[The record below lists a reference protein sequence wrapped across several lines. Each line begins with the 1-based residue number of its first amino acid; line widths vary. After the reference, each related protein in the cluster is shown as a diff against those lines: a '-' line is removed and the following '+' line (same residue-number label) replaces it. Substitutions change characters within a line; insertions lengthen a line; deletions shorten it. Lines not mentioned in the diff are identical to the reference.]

1 MHPDWLNYI
10 DRKRRVNLIQI
21 LQCLSQLQ
29 DKRTLNFIVI
39 GALPLLVSGYLTYK
53 VYWDIDLLFR
63 DNNGIKKFMEKP
75 KPKMLRIVE
84 YDDALMVSKNI
95 TSFHTAWA
103 FNRTWFNVDYIVRKA
118 FFEFYTHDIDQLMSY
133 KGSITV
139 DHTNFKMCLYM
150 AHPWDIIVEKVI
162 SPRTARDVEL
172 QIDTSIDLRHI
183 FAVYT
188 SEKTNLEFW
197 HYIFEKTKS
206 LCSEHDFKAKF
217 LKIISSATELG
228 YSDLEISSD
237 SIKLLQG

>member
-1 MHPDWLNYI
+1 MYPDWLNYV
-10 DRKRRVNLIQI
+10 DRKRRLNLVQI

-29 DKRTLNFIVI
+29 ERANLNFIVI
-39 GALPLLVSGYLTYK
+39 GALPLLMRGYLAYK

-63 DNNGIKKFMEKP
+63 DDTGMKEFMKKP

-84 YDDALMVSKNI
+84 YDEALMVSKNI

-103 FNRTWFNVDYIVRKA
+103 FDRIWFNVDYIVRKG
-118 FFEFYTHDIDQLMSY
+118 FFNFYAHDIGQLMPY
-133 KGSITV
+133 TETITV
-139 DHTNFKMCLYM
+139 HNTNFIICLYM

-162 SPRTARDVEL
+162 SPRTTRDVEL

-197 HYIFEKTKS
+197 HYIFEKAKL
-206 LCSEHDFKAKF
+206 LCSEHEFKAKF
-217 LKIISSATELG
+217 LKILSSATELG
-228 YSDLEISSD
+228 YGHIEISSD